1 MRHFTYREGV
11 SKTQIIRKVGISF
24 WLPEEF
30 IVFLLAKGHLRREL
44 RDGLT
49 KYELTNRDEDLLL
62 HLTRSRD
69 I

>member
-30 IVFLLAKGHLRREL
+30 IVFLLAKGHLRHDL
-44 RDGLT
+44 RDGRT
-49 KYELTNRDEDLLL
+49 KYE
-62 HLTRSRD
+62 
-69 I
+69 